1 MENIKVEKFNG
12 YDIRF
17 LEENEKWFAIAS
29 DVSIPLGYDTTAH
42 MLRIVRPEYKRSCKV
57 DLANIHN
64 VDVTRHKGISSSKR
78 KIKVLAE
85 KGIFEAAFHSRK
97 KQARKFQDWVYDT
110 LVTLR
115 KKAQLKEYETF
126 RLVEDTNV
134 QKGLMVQLD
143 DGLNGLTPRQ
153 AIKANTIANKATSN
167 VFGFSKMVKK
177 DEMTDEMKLKR
188 QDVLKDVV
196 ELMTTQKKFGLDDLS
211 ISKTVYTKYQKA
223 SA

>member
-1 MENIKVEKFNG
+1 MDNIKVEQFNG
-12 YDIRF
+12 YNIRF
-17 LEENEKWFAIAS
+17 VYLVDKEEWYTVGKDIARA
-29 DVSIPLGYDTTAH
+29 LGYADLDQAVRMHVEKQDKERLKYKASVKTTEA
-42 MLRIVRPEYKRSCKV
+42 LWAGNDYSNKTVISEFGIYDLVFNSQLETAKEFKRWVYHVIKE
-57 DLANIHN
+57 L
-64 VDVTRHKGISSSKR
+64 RHK
-78 KIKVLAE
+78 AE
-85 KGIFEAAFHSRK
+85 LH
-97 KQARKFQDWVYDT
+97 Q
-110 LVTLR
+110 
-115 KKAQLKEYETF
+115 YEVF
-126 RLVEDTNV
+126 RLVEDRDI